1 MNILMIM
8 SSDRLNQEHAM
19 LNRIVVGLVDE
30 GHQII
35 RVVPAT
41 DNDEISPH
49 EKAVSLTKRITSPMP
64 VSWLLRKT
72 RSEDIARRLEKISID
87 AIVAFGKDGIQV
99 ALGLSP
105 LLDAPVL
112 KEVISMH
119 EAKRV
124 RTSSS
129 ILRWLAAT
137 PSIERTIARRVG
149 DDRVSLVPIAAA
161 TSHNVSHVN
170 NSNKASSR
178 CISVLDAAANPKTTR
193 LILESLKNI
202 QDVHLFMELTG
213 RHQHVIWKHIEQLEM
228 LDRVTCLRDM
238 ASLRPLILETDLLLL
253 PSERM
258 PVRTI
263 VLEAMLHSI
272 PVVATSIEG
281 FDMLVDIETAI
292 ITNGSWDQSIQQGL
306 DPTIAKRIGEAGR
319 RLVEEQYPSSV
330 QIAAFESVFTLI

>member
-41 DNDEISPH
+41 ANDEISPH
-49 EKAVSLTKRITSPMP
+49 EKAVSLTKRITTPMP

-72 RSEDIARRLEKISID
+72 RSEDIAGRLEKIRVD
-87 AIVAFGKDGIQV
+87 AIVAFGKDAIQV

-105 LLDAPVL
+105 LLGAPVL
-112 KEVISMH
+112 KEVVSMH

-129 ILRWLAAT
+129 VWRWLAAT

-161 TSHNVSHVN
+161 TSHNANHSYRT
-170 NSNKASSR
+170 SNR

-193 LILESLKNI
+193 LILESFKSI

-213 RHQHVIWKHIEQLEM
+213 RHQHATWKHVEQLEM

-238 ASLRPLILETDLLLL
+238 ASLRSLILETDLLLL
-253 PSERM
+253 PSEGT

-272 PVVATSIEG
+272 PIVATSIEG
-281 FDMLVDIETAI
+281 FDMLIDVETAI
-292 ITNGSWDQSIQQGL
+292 ITNGSWEQSIHQGL
-306 DPTIAKRIGEAGR
+306 DPAVAKRIGEAGR
-319 RLVEEQYPSSV
+319 RLVETQYPSSA
-330 QIAAFESVFTLI
+330 QIAAFEAVFTLI